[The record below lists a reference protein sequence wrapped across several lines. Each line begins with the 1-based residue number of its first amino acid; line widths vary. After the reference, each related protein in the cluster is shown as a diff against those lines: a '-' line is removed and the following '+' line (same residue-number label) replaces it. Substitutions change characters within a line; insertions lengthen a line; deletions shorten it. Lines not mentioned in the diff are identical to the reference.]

1 MCACVCACIFMCVL
15 VSYACVYVKQKE
27 EARMTACALKQ
38 DPNTLK
44 KKKKIWKFSVICPL
58 SSYKTTLK
66 QQQFNGELDH

>member
-38 DPNTLK
+38 DPNT
-44 KKKKIWKFSVICPL
+44 
-58 SSYKTTLK
+58 
-66 QQQFNGELDH
+66 